1 MDINFTHPYFLG
13 PKAENQEF
21 FESFLMEFLRDHAY
35 WRKNLHP
42 QDGHAIP
49 TSAAFKENFT
59 EFQARMRQELREL
72 SGELKKAAPFFSPRY
87 IGHMNADLLLPG
99 VIALFMTTLYNPNN
113 IASEAGP
120 ATVSCE
126 LDVGFQLARMFGFN
140 TNPEIEPC
148 AWGHLTSGGTVAN
161 YEAVWNFREVKYYPL
176 AVAEAAKT
184 CGLDF
189 SGVGPY
195 QKDLS
200 QYTPWEL
207 VNFSIA
213 ETAELQAAIAE
224 ELTQRK
230 VKKHNI
236 QRLYKEI
243 KNESFLS
250 LGAIDFFLK
259 HSDVKPPHLIVPIT
273 AHYSWEKAMKVLG
286 FGTKQLVFIHTDN
299 QMRMRKDH
307 LDEVLE
313 DLYRQKIPV
322 LGVVGVLGSTE
333 FSSVDPLNHIVI
345 RRDEWKHRGFY
356 FGIHVDG
363 AWGGYMASMFRRT
376 DGGLCE
382 RHEVRSHFKKFPTED
397 LYDAFDALADA
408 DSVTVDPHK
417 LGYLPYPS
425 GAFVCRDV
433 RVTDFIGQQAAYLYD
448 LKDERQPK
456 SIKDRLKNLG
466 QFILEGSKPG
476 AAAAAAYV
484 THKLLP
490 LDKHGFGKLVEIT
503 IKSCEYFFTSIK
515 KLNQKLNKFVE
526 IRVPFEPETNIICF
540 AINPRGNSSLAL
552 MNHFGRQIFENIK
565 INPSKPTQLKEF
577 IGSYTS
583 LRKGIVDDQL
593 ATSVL
598 EHLGVN
604 PQTFV
609 DQPEDSK
616 RDSDHIF
623 LFRHSLMSPW
633 LLHKFG
639 DGNIIDHYCRYLER
653 LILEELNQNQEA

>member
-1 MDINFTHPYFLG
+1 MDLSFTHPYFLG

-21 FESFLMEFLRDHAY
+21 LESFLLEFLRDHAY

-49 TSAAFKENFT
+49 TSAIFKENFAD
-59 EFQARMRQELREL
+59 FQAEMRKELREL
-72 SGELKKAAPFFSPRY
+72 SGELKNAAPFFSPRY

-99 VIALFMTTLYNPNN
+99 LIALFMTTMYNPNN

-120 ATVSCE
+120 ATVSRE
-126 LDVGFQLARMFGFN
+126 LDVGFQLAEMFGFN
-140 TNPEIEPC
+140 TNPDLEPC

-176 AVAEAAKT
+176 SVSEAAKT

-189 SGVGPY
+189 HNVGPY
-195 QKDLS
+195 HKDLS
-200 QYTPWEL
+200 QYTAWEL
-207 VNFSIA
+207 MNFSIEDTINLRSDMA
-213 ETAELQAAIAE
+213 AELRD
-224 ELTQRK
+224 RK
-230 VKKHNI
+230 VKAHNI
-236 QRLYKEI
+236 DRLYQEI
-243 KNESFLS
+243 KKESFLS
-250 LGAIDFFLK
+250 LGAIDFFQK
-259 HSDVKPPHLIVPIT
+259 HADINPPCLVVPIT

-286 FGTKQLVFIHTDN
+286 FGTKQLMLVHTDDC
-299 QMRMRKDH
+299 MRMRKDH

-313 DLYRQKIPV
+313 DLYRRKVPI

-333 FSSVDPLNHIVI
+333 FSSVDPLNHIVV
-345 RRDEWKHRGFY
+345 RREEWKHRGLY

-376 DGGLCE
+376 DGSFCE
-382 RHEVRSHFKKFPTED
+382 REEVASNFKSFPSEA
-397 LYDAFDALADA
+397 LYDAFDALSDV
-408 DSVTVDPHK
+408 DSVTIDPHK

-448 LKDERQPK
+448 LKDELKPK
-456 SIKDRLKNLG
+456 SVKDRLKNLG

-484 THKLLP
+484 THRVLP
-490 LDKHGFGKLVEIT
+490 LHKYGFGKLVEIT
-503 IKSCEYFFTSIK
+503 IKSCEYFFKCIK
-515 KLNQKLNKFVE
+515 KLNQKLSKHVE

-540 AINPRGNSSLAL
+540 AINPKGNPSLAL
-552 MNHFGRQIFENIK
+552 MNYFGRQIFENIK
-565 INPSKPTQLKEF
+565 INPAKPMQLKEF

-583 LRKGIVDDQL
+583 LRKGIVDDDL
-593 ATSVL
+593 ARNVL
-598 EHLGVN
+598 EQMGID
-604 PQTFV
+604 PATFTTKM
-609 DQPEDSK
+609 EDTQK
-616 RDSDHIF
+616 QSDHIF

-639 DGNIIDHYCRYLER
+639 EMNVIDHYCQYLER
-653 LILEELNQNQEA
+653 LILEELQYET

>member
-1 MDINFTHPYFLG
+1 MDLSFTHPYFLG
-13 PKAENQEF
+13 PKAENQEY
-21 FESFLMEFLRDHAY
+21 FEAFLLEFLRDHAY

-49 TSAAFKENFT
+49 TSAVFKEHFS
-59 EFQARMRQELREL
+59 EFQANMRRELREL
-72 SGELKKAAPFFSPRY
+72 SGELKNAAPFFSPRY

-120 ATVSCE
+120 ATVSRE
-126 LDVGFQLARMFGFN
+126 LDVGFQLAQMFGFN
-140 TNPEIEPC
+140 INPEIEPC
-148 AWGHLTSGGTVAN
+148 AWGHLTSGGTIAN

-189 SGVGPY
+189 HGVGPY
-195 QKDLS
+195 RKDLS

-207 VNFSIA
+207 MNFSIA
-213 ETAELQAAIAE
+213 ETAQLRDDMARELRDRQ
-224 ELTQRK
+224 
-230 VKKHNI
+230 VKAHNI
-236 QRLYKEI
+236 QRLYQEI

-250 LGAIDFFLK
+250 QGAVDFFAK
-259 HSDVKPPHLIVPIT
+259 HAEVKQPCLIVPIT

-286 FGTKQLVFIHTDN
+286 FGTKHLIPVHTDSH
-299 QMRMRKDH
+299 MRMRADH
-307 LDEVLE
+307 LDQLLE
-313 DLYRQKIPV
+313 NAYRTKTPI

-345 RRDEWKHRGFY
+345 RRDEWKHRGLY

-376 DGGLCE
+376 DGSFCE
-382 RHEVRSHFKKFPTED
+382 REEVGSNFQSFPSEA
-397 LYDAFDALADA
+397 LYDAFDALADV
-408 DSVTVDPHK
+408 DSVTIDPHK

-425 GAFVCRDV
+425 GAFVCRDI
-433 RVTDFIGQQAAYLYD
+433 RVTDFIGQKAAYLYD
-448 LKDERQPK
+448 
-456 SIKDRLKNLG
+456 IKDDMGPTSVKERLKNLG

-484 THKLLP
+484 THRVLP
-490 LDKHGFGKLVEIT
+490 LHKHGFGKLVEIT
-503 IKSCEYFFTSIK
+503 IKSCEYFFKSIK
-515 KLNQKLNKFVE
+515 LLNRKLSKHVV

-540 AINPRGNSSLAL
+540 AINPIGNPHLAL
-552 MNHFGRQIFENIK
+552 MNHFGRKIFENIK
-565 INPSKPTQLKEF
+565 IMPGKPTQLKAF

-583 LRKGIVDDQL
+583 LQKGIVDDEL
-593 ATSVL
+593 AQGVL
-598 EHLGVN
+598 EQMGIESDSFTLEI
-604 PQTFV
+604 
-609 DQPEDSK
+609 EDK
-616 RDSDHIF
+616 QRQSDHIF

-633 LLHKFG
+633 LMHKFG
-639 DGNIIDHYCRYLER
+639 DRNVIDHYCAYLES
-653 LILEELNQNQEA
+653 LILEELNPDA